1 MMRKSQAWQSA
12 RTKRKNPSVLDIVTQ
27 TEATLASQSSE
38 WTMSQSRGGR
48 TRTATTFKV
57 DDLSDIGMMEEL
69 DSSLSL
75 LKRRRF
81 SADLVS

>member
-12 RTKRKNPSVLDIVTQ
+12 RTKRKNPSVLDLVTQ

-48 TRTATTFKV
+48 TRTATTLREV
-57 DDLSDIGMMEEL
+57 DDFDDVIMEEL
-69 DSSLSL
+69 DSLFIAPEEEEVIRQIL
-75 LKRRRF
+75 
-81 SADLVS
+81 